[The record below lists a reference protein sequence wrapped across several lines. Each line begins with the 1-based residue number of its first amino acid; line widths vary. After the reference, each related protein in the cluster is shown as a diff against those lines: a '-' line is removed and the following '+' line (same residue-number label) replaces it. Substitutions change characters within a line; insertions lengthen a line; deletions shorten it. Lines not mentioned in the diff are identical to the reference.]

1 MITDRWALQIGATLG
16 LATLLSLAGGLLTIL

>member
-16 LATLLSLAGGLLTIL
+16 LVTLLSFVGGMLTIL